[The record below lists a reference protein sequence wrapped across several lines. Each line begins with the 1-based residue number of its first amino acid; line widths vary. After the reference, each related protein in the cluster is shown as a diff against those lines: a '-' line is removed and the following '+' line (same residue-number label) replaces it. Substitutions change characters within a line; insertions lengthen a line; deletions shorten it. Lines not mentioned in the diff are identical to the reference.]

1 MKKLLASTILFAIF
15 LFSATAFAQ
24 RTTQVADMN
33 DLTGMERTASQGAAW
48 LKRSA
53 DDLEG
58 RAMVNVDGEGIPYT
72 VWWVI
77 FNHPKECLDTNGV
90 VLDPVTGDIVTWCN
104 LDDLFVEAV
113 GGAVI
118 NASGAIS
125 ASNGE
130 KKKKKKKKKD
140 GGSSGRGVV
149 NTSFELEAGE
159 AAGGDNEPCCF
170 GLLEGGNGNGAEVHI
185 VVDEHLDF
193 ASWPIDLTTPQTG
206 HRGAVFLSLEE

>member
-15 LFSATAFAQ
+15 LFSTTAFAQ

-33 DLTGMERTASQGAAW
+33 DLTGMEKTASQGAAW
-48 LKRSA
+48 LKRSE

-58 RAMVNVDGEGIPYT
+58 RAMVNVDEEGIPYT

-77 FNHPKECLDTNGV
+77 FNHPEECLSDNGV
-90 VLDPVTGDIVTWCN
+90 VLDPVTGEIVTNCN
-104 LDDLFVEAV
+104 GPDLGVAAV

-125 ASNGE
+125 ASSG
-130 KKKKKKKKKD
+130 KKKKKK
-140 GGSSGRGVV
+140 GGKSKGRGVV

-159 AAGGDNEPCCF
+159 AAGGDNQPCCF
-170 GLLEGGNGNGAEVHI
+170 GELEPGNGNDAEVHI

-193 ASWPIDLTTPQTG
+193 TSWPIDLTTPQTN
-206 HRGAVFLSLEE
+206 HRGAVFLSLE